1 MNAEDLSE
9 EQLEEQRQKLV
20 ALKEELSV
28 ALRSTDESSKTVKL
42 DQASVGRLSRMDAIQ
57 QQQMSKAYRGRV
69 RIRLQQVKAAL
80 SGIDRGDYGFCNAC
94 EEPIA
99 LDRLEVRPESPICV
113 ECQSQREH

>member
-1 MNAEDLSE
+1 MNAEDLTE
-9 EQLEEQRQKLV
+9 EQIEEFRQMLLE
-20 ALKEELSV
+20 LKEELST
-28 ALRSTDESSKTVKL
+28 AMHSTDESSKTVQL

-80 SGIDRGDYGFCNAC
+80 SSIERGSFGFCNAC

-99 LDRLEVRPESPICV
+99 LERLEIRPESPICM
-113 ECQSQREH
+113 ECQSERER